1 MTLPRGAAD
10 EAHAIAV
17 LQHLAAMCDETRR
30 VASNDPSRI
39 EAMLDVFDSTLASL
53 ASVIEAVGQT
63 PGASL
68 ESVRDAVKHAS
79 DRHTALIDAMALE
92 LDRLARAIV
101 ESGHGALASAAYAGV
116 AGPAVSAGFEKR
128 A

>member
-17 LQHLAAMCDETRR
+17 LQHMAAMCDETRR
-30 VASNDPSRI
+30 FASSDPSRI
-39 EAMLDVFDSTLASL
+39 EAMLDVFDNTLASL
-53 ASVIEAVGQT
+53 APVLEAVGQT

-68 ESVRDAVKHAS
+68 SAVLEAMKHAS
-79 DRHTALIDAMALE
+79 DRHTALIDTMALE
-92 LDRLARAIV
+92 LERLSRAIADN
-101 ESGHGALASAAYAGV
+101 GHSATASAAYAG
-116 AGPAVSAGFEKR
+116 ASAAAPHAGFEKR